1 MNRQIIKSMDT
12 GRIPVERLISLL
24 QTFTLKHSAKALPDL
39 LETADLE
46 GSSCREFLLAV
57 LETEVIGRNERRR
70 KRNYSA
76 AHFPPNIRPL
86 EEFDPEELDSGITQ
100 AQLDKLKELSWL
112 DNGGNIVLAGPPGLG
127 KTMVAVGLGLHAVNN
142 GYTVCF
148 EKMVNLVKILDTAET
163 ERSAGFRLKNLKKA
177 QLIIIDEIGYTP
189 ITRSQANRFF
199 TFISDTYETSS
210 IIFTTNKEIMDWA
223 EMMGDPVLTTALLDR
238 ILHHANC
245 YSFRGESFRLKHP
258 DMFS

>member
-1 MNRQIIKSMDT
+1 MNREILKSMDT
-12 GRIPVERLISLL
+12 GRITVERLSSLL
-24 QTFTLKHSAKALPDL
+24 QTFALKHAAMALPDL
-39 LETADLE
+39 LETADLQNA
-46 GSSCREFLLAV
+46 SSRQFLLAV
-57 LETEVIGRNERRR
+57 LETEVKGRNERRR

-76 AHFPPNIRPL
+76 AHFPPNVRPL
-86 EEFDPEELDSGITQ
+86 EEFNPEELESGITR
-100 AQLDKLKELSWL
+100 AQIDKLKDLSWL
-112 DNGGNIVLAGPPGLG
+112 DNGANLVIAGPPGLG

-142 GYTVCF
+142 GYAVCF

-163 ERSAGFRLKNLKKA
+163 ERTAGFRLKNLKKA
-177 QLIIIDEIGYTP
+177 QLLIIDEIGYTP

-245 YSFRGESFRLKHP
+245 YSFRGDSYRLKHP
-258 DMFS
+258 EIFS

>member
-1 MNRQIIKSMDT
+1 MNRQIMKSMDA

-57 LETEVIGRNERRR
+57 LETEVVGRNERRR

-100 AQLDKLKELSWL
+100 AQLDKLKGLSWL

-127 KTMVAVGLGLHAVNN
+127 KTMVAVGLGLHAVDN

>member
-1 MNRQIIKSMDT
+1 MS
-12 GRIPVERLISLL
+12 
-24 QTFTLKHSAKALPDL
+24 
-39 LETADLE
+39 
-46 GSSCREFLLAV
+46 
-57 LETEVIGRNERRR
+57 
-70 KRNYSA
+70 
-76 AHFPPNIRPL
+76 
-86 EEFDPEELDSGITQ
+86 
-100 AQLDKLKELSWL
+100 
-112 DNGGNIVLAGPPGLG
+112 GPPGLG
-127 KTMVAVGLGLHAVNN
+127 KTMVAAGLGLHAVNN

-223 EMMGDPVLTTALLDR
+223 EMMGDSVLITALLDR